1 MHKKKEPEGS
11 FFYVTET
18 PSHRVYKSISLSP
31 WSTVNG
37 QSSEFKVQKNTHCL
51 KFISF
56 FKEKMCNFGESFMD
70 FEKGE
75 MSEWFKEHAWKVC
88 ILQKG
93 IAGSNP
99 ALSARLKLN

>member
-1 MHKKKEPEGS
+1 MLESVESKVQHFDK
-11 FFYVTET
+11 
-18 PSHRVYKSISLSP
+18 LSDRK
-31 WSTVNG
+31 V
-37 QSSEFKVQKNTHCL
+37 QSSEFKVQGSEFKVQKNKHCL
-51 KFISF
+51 KFISL
-56 FKEKMCNFGESFMD
+56 FKEKMCNFGESFID

-99 ALSARLKLN
+99 ALSAKLEMN